1 MAKKVVASVPRGMR
15 DILPEQMI
23 RRQYVIDVI
32 RGVFEEFGFEP
43 LSTPAVELADTLMGK
58 YGPDAER
65 LIYNATYGDGKDR
78 LALRYDLSVPLC
90 RVVGMYPDLPKPFK
104 RYQIAP
110 VWRAERPQKGRY
122 REFYQC
128 DADTVGSASML
139 ADAETLNVIYEV
151 LRRLGFKRF
160 VININDR
167 KILTGIGQFSGVPDE
182 LLGGLYRSID
192 KLEKIGLAGVRE
204 ELRRNEIPDDVIEK
218 MLDLLQ
224 IEGENEVVL
233 ASLRERLGSYPVA
246 LEGIAELEEIIG
258 YLKALDIPEEYYQV
272 KFAMVRGL
280 EYYTGPIYETTIEE
294 PRMPSITGG
303 GRYDE
308 LVGMFS
314 QRSYPATGTTI
325 GIERIIDAM
334 EELNMFPP
342 NVGKTVAQVLVTV
355 FDKTLVNASLQMA
368 NILRQGELKTEMYF
382 EQDPLGTQLR
392 YAGKKGIPF
401 VVILGPDEFAA
412 GQVTVRD
419 LVRKEQQTVSQ
430 AEVVGL
436 IRQWMV

>member
-1 MAKKVVASVPRGMR
+1 MPG
-15 DILPEQMI
+15 
-23 RRQYVIDVI
+23 
-32 RGVFEEFGFEP
+32 
-43 LSTPAVELADTLMGK
+43 
-58 YGPDAER
+58 
-65 LIYNATYGDGKDR
+65 
-78 LALRYDLSVPLC
+78 
-90 RVVGMYPDLPKPFK
+90 
-104 RYQIAP
+104 
-110 VWRAERPQKGRY
+110 
-122 REFYQC
+122 
-128 DADTVGSASML
+128 
-139 ADAETLNVIYEV
+139 
-151 LRRLGFKRF
+151 
-160 VININDR
+160 
-167 KILTGIGQFSGVPDE
+167 E

-224 IEGENEVVL
+224 IEGENEAVL
-233 ASLRERLGSYPVA
+233 ASLRDRLGSYPVA
-246 LEGIAELEEIIG
+246 LEGIDELEEIIG
-258 YLKALDIPEEYYQV
+258 SLKALDIPEEFYQV

-314 QRSYPATGTTI
+314 QRNYPATGTTI

-342 NVGKTVAQVLVTV
+342 NIGKTVAQVLVTV

-368 NILRQGELKTEMYF
+368 NTLRLGELKTEMYF

-392 YAGKKGIPF
+392 YAGKKGIPY
-401 VVILGPDEFAA
+401 VVILGPDEVAA

-430 AEVVGL
+430 AQAVGL